1 MKNYF
6 TKGEVAL
13 WGASVT
19 LILAAFLIFDRVNYM
34 TLAASLIGV
43 TSLIFNAKTM
53 KLLSIQDVF
62 LQFFC

>member
-19 LILAAFLIFDRVNYM
+19 LILAAFLMFDRVNYM

-43 TSLIFNAKTM
+43 TSLIFNAKG
-53 KLLSIQDVF
+53 KQHHFLLDSH
-62 LQFFC
+62 LAS